1 MAKSDAQLQYE
12 YETGLTP
19 DKLEEVRKKVDPR
32 YKPKP
37 KPKPKDEDDGMPSK
51 RTGGAIKM
59 ACGGKAHMA
68 TGGMP
73 KAKKGRRGDG
83 ICSRGRTKGRMV

>member
-1 MAKSDAQLQYE
+1 MSAAA
-12 YETGLTP
+12 
-19 DKLEEVRKKVDPR
+19 EEARKKVEERLEADKKRQEEIRAELDAVPL
-32 YKPKP
+32 
-37 KPKPKDEDDGMPSK
+37 KDRIKKVIKKVTGNAK
-51 RTGGAIKM
+51 GGAIKM
-59 ACGGKAHMA
+59 ACGGKVHMA